1 MQRRMLSYS
10 MMICGVLAMV
20 IGFALLPLPKPST
33 AAPALQPSPR
43 PTIPPVTVLPASS
56 PTPMPMGR
64 VTGTIIDLRTH
75 APAAQIAVKIGDAV
89 VYSDQNGNYD
99 RWVESGFYTLALHLT
114 DEQGSPAQAPLTIA
128 VGPGDTV
135 VAHLF
140 FTSPSLAEPA
150 APAFTIEAPTEV
162 PTAAPVAVMPE
173 LEAPTEVPTAAPVAV
188 MPELPAVI
196 PPKLPYTGIADTPT
210 AATSQQP
217 AHLPRTATTI
227 PFNAQFWFV
236 VGFLLLA
243 GGLGLQFWPSRRPAA
258 LAPTDE
264 QFLAKLLSTP
274 VQPTDE
280 ELLRE
285 LFTKQS
291 AAEK

>member
-173 LEAPTEVPTAAPVAV
+173 L
-188 MPELPAVI
+188 PAVI

>member
-1 MQRRMLSYS
+1 MQRRMMSYS

-20 IGFALLPLPKPST
+20 IGFTLLPLPTPST

-56 PTPMPMGR
+56 PTPVPMGR

-99 RWVESGFYTLALHLT
+99 RWVESGFYTLALQLT

-140 FTSPSLAEPA
+140 FTSPGQAEPA
-150 APAFTIEAPTEV
+150 APAFTI
-162 PTAAPVAVMPE
+162 
-173 LEAPTEVPTAAPVAV
+173 EAPTEVPTAAPVAV

-196 PPKLPYTGIADTPT
+196 PPKLPYTGIADTP
-210 AATSQQP
+210 ASSIGQQP
-217 AHLPRTATTI
+217 NLLPRTATTI

-243 GGLGLQFWPSRRPAA
+243 GGLGLQFWPSRRQATPTPADA
-258 LAPTDE
+258 
-264 QFLAKLLSTP
+264 QFLAKLLSAP
-274 VQPTDE
+274 PPATDE
-280 ELLRE
+280 ELLRA
-285 LFTKQS
+285 LLTGQRS
-291 AAEK
+291 SEK